1 MAHLRSVDR
10 FVKGHP
16 KSEELWLRSR
26 KVGRGI
32 HHDARVCEPF
42 PIYIA
47 RCQGSR
53 KWDLDGHEY
62 IDYTMGHGSLLF
74 GHAHPSLLE
83 AVSGQL
89 TKGTHYGC
97 ECELALEW
105 AEIIAQLVP
114 AAERVEFVMTGT
126 EANLL
131 IAHLA
136 RAYTGR
142 TKILKFAEHFFG
154 WSDHLQVG
162 VVPPYDEPI
171 AGHLPPLAEG
181 TVSGGTVVI
190 PCNDAA
196 ALEKALA
203 KRDIA
208 ALFLEGGG
216 AHCGEIGMPAELWHT
231 ARRLTEEF
239 GTLLVIDEVITGFR
253 WSPGGCQQVVGVTPD
268 LSGLGKMVSGG
279 LPGAAVCG
287 RADVMELL
295 AIRPGDAQWNRYR
308 HVVHPGTWNANP
320 LSAAAGVAMLRM
332 AASGQPQKA
341 AEALARRLATGLN
354 DEIDK
359 RGIAACA
366 FNTSSAI
373 HLYLGRCQTCDRELC
388 LDASK
393 RMPPEVV
400 SALDRHLLLNG
411 VNMLRGAIGWVSAV
425 HTAQDIDQT
434 VEAFRAALDGLVEE
448 GVVDKGEG
456 RGGK

>member
-1 MAHLRSVDR
+1 MGSLTSMER
-10 FVKGHP
+10 FVKKHP
-16 KSEELWLRSR
+16 KSQGLWLRSHR
-26 KVGRGI
+26 VGRGI

-42 PIYIA
+42 PIYMA

-53 KWDLDGHEY
+53 KWDVDGNEY

-74 GHAHPSLLE
+74 GHAHPSLVE

-89 TKGTHYGC
+89 AKGTHYGS

-114 AAERVEFVMTGT
+114 AAEKVEFVMTGT
-126 EANLL
+126 EANML
-131 IAHLA
+131 IAQLA
-136 RAYTGR
+136 RAHTGR

-162 VVPPYDEPI
+162 VFPPYDRPL

-181 TVSGGTVVI
+181 AVSGGTVVI
-190 PCNDAA
+190 PCNDAV
-196 ALEKALA
+196 ALEEALA
-203 KRDIA
+203 RRDIA

-216 AHCGEIGMPAELWHT
+216 AHCGEIGMPTELWHT
-231 ARRLTEEF
+231 ARRLTREF

-253 WSPGGCQQVVGVTPD
+253 WSPGGFQQVVGVTPD

-295 AIRPGDAQWNRYR
+295 AIRPGDAQWNRYQ

-320 LSAAAGVAMLRM
+320 LSAAAGVSTLKL
-332 AASGQPQKA
+332 AASGEPQKL
-341 AEALARRLATGLN
+341 AETLARRLVTGLN
-354 DEIDK
+354 GQIDK
-359 RGIAACA
+359 RGITACA

-388 LDASK
+388 LDAAK
-393 RMPPEVV
+393 RMPPAVI

-411 VNMLRGAIGWVSAV
+411 VNMLRGAIGWVSV
-425 HTAQDIDQT
+425 MHTEQDIDQT
-434 VEAFRAALDGLVEE
+434 IGAFGAALDGLIEE
-448 GVVDKGEG
+448 GVVEGAEGKGG
-456 RGGK
+456 R